1 MATPHLPRQSKKKPH
16 QPSTATYFSE
26 AMLPSCIK
34 SNYKPQDE
42 RNTRRRTCRFLE
54 EASRKLK
61 LPRVAISTSMVFFHR
76 FFAVHSFADHDRFEV
91 AVACLLLAAKTEESP
106 KKLKDVI
113 SICWRIKTQ
122 SSSLAKK
129 SAAAANPGGASPS
142 PGSAAEEKKKQMV
155 LDVKGEEYTKLKER
169 TLLLERVVLHTIGFE
184 LSVDHPYKF
193 FVDQVSNKTWSHII
207 IL

>member
-1 MATPHLPRQSKKKPH
+1 
-16 QPSTATYFSE
+16 
-26 AMLPSCIK
+26 MLPSCVK
-34 SNYKPQDE
+34 SGYKPEDE

-113 SICWRIKTQ
+113 QICWSIKTQ
-122 SSSLAKK
+122 SAKK
-129 SAAAANPGGASPS
+129 SVSSKGGASPVVGT
-142 PGSAAEEKKKQMV
+142 PEAKVDKAMF

-193 FVDQVSNKTWSHII
+193 LVDQVSRGSSNA
-207 IL
+207 LLCP